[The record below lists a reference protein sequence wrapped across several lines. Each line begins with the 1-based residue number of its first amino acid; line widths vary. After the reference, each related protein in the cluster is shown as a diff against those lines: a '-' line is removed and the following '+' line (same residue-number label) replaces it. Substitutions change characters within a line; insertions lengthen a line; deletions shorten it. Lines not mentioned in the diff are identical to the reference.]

1 MRTNPKVGET
11 DVAGRLTGTEGVYV
25 VDGACLPSLSEK
37 SHTLTLMANADRI
50 AKGLAERLSGEGYA

>member
-1 MRTNPKVGET
+1 MRANPKVGET
-11 DVAGRLTGTEGVYV
+11 DGAGRLAGSEGVYV

-50 AKGLAERLSGEGYA
+50 AHKLAERLSGEKYA